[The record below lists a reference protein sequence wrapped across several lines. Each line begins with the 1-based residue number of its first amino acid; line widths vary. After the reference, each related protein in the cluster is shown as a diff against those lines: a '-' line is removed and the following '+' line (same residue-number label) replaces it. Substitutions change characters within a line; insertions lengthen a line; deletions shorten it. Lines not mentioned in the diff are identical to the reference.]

1 MQDRGLD
8 KYQVAYRLGVKDATV
23 ADRRWRQRVG
33 LLGVKI
39 GGVIRYMESDV
50 MRLIEQGRKKDRERQ

>member
-1 MQDRGLD
+1 MRDRGLD
-8 KYQVAYRLGVKDATV
+8 KYQVAYRLGVKDTTV

-50 MRLIEQGRKKDRERQ
+50 MRLIEQGRKKDRERR